1 MRLAVLVSMLVK
13 HIQIQTDNVH
23 SSLGSAHCSCEK
35 SIDLHLLKSA
45 FIPFYETLVRPH
57 QEYGM
62 PSCSASMFSKEMA
75 YWHLSHSLRWD
86 TAVAGFSFPV
96 AVTASGWPAFMIF
109 TWILDEDPH
118 LFFSPFDSIRPYRY
132 PYKTLQGP
140 SWRPGSTFS
149 VKVVNCWKKLRASVA
164 TAPSVNIFTKLT

>member
-1 MRLAVLVSMLVK
+1 MCPVFHPEKLSTSLANEGIFLLYFKNNRAYGTISQSATTSALGGKSEIDFFRMRLAVLVSMLVK

-62 PSCSASMFSKEMA
+62 PSCSAS
-75 YWHLSHSLRWD
+75 LI
-86 TAVAGFSFPV
+86 V
-96 AVTASGWPAFMIF
+96 
-109 TWILDEDPH
+109 
-118 LFFSPFDSIRPYRY
+118 DSA
-132 PYKTLQGP
+132 
-140 SWRPGSTFS
+140 
-149 VKVVNCWKKLRASVA
+149 N
-164 TAPSVNIFTKLT
+164 